1 MKALIIHSKNF
12 CIKMKTN
19 ILRMKVWPASTPGEV
34 NGMPGSNNTGRELG
48 LFLKNRFIYL
58 KIIIDFFHYC
68 KDRFTS
74 KLFWSK

>member
-1 MKALIIHSKNF
+1 
-12 CIKMKTN
+12 
-19 ILRMKVWPASTPGEV
+19 MKVWPASAPGEV